1 MTVTLNE
8 LLMLAGRL
16 DDSSGFDTPRERFR
30 RFLVEHVTDAHA
42 ARTLIEQ
49 CQHSPGD
56 QHHHALQDLVV
67 VLGRCLGF
75 ETRYGSHLPAA
86 GSLKADGHW
95 RSRRLDV
102 VLEIRTDQ
110 TEATSF
116 EALSRSMAAFS
127 ANSQPAKAGRAL
139 GLCVLT
145 PLYAGRGRLEEIQGS
160 QTPDSRVRLVTLR
173 SLLTVADM
181 IGAGRLTHDDLVRLL
196 GSDLEF
202 DFAAELL
209 ERAANP
215 ASPAHP
221 AIPHA
226 ARFEVHADT
235 GFWLATVGADQG
247 ATPEQF
253 VEIVIGRRR
262 IFGISEGAAP
272 PNTPQQGDGICF
284 YVPGRGVVGHGHV
297 RSAAEGGIGL
307 RDAHRFSL
315 LLQLQDVVLYLHA
328 PSPLEEEMQL
338 RVRAARLSRDRS
350 AHSVIRISRQ
360 EFDRLMTIHEA
371 EERRAGDSAKVVSP
385 PAPTESTDAAEW
397 QRPQSEGRSPDLA
410 VSAGDSRSHE

>member
-1 MTVTLNE
+1 
-8 LLMLAGRL
+8 
-16 DDSSGFDTPRERFR
+16 
-30 RFLVEHVTDAHA
+30 
-42 ARTLIEQ
+42 
-49 CQHSPGD
+49 
-56 QHHHALQDLVV
+56 
-67 VLGRCLGF
+67 
-75 ETRYGSHLPAA
+75 
-86 GSLKADGHW
+86 
-95 RSRRLDV
+95 

-110 TEATSF
+110 TETTGF
-116 EALSRSMAAFS
+116 DALSRTVAAFT
-127 ANSQPAKAGRAL
+127 ANSQPARAARAL

-145 PLYAGRGRLEEIQGS
+145 PLYAGRGRLDEIQS
-160 QTPDSRVRLVTLR
+160 PLTPDSRVRLVTLR

-181 IGAGRLTHDDLVRLL
+181 IGARRVTHDDLVKVL

-215 ASPAHP
+215 ASPADP
-221 AIPHA
+221 VIPHA

-235 GFWLATVGADQG
+235 SFWLATVGADQG

-272 PNTPQQGDGICF
+272 PNTPQRGDGICF
-284 YVPGRGVVGHGHV
+284 YVAGRGVVGHGHV

-307 RDAHRFSL
+307 RDAHRFSQL
-315 LLQLQDVVLYLHA
+315 LHLQDVALYLHA
-328 PSPLEEEMQL
+328 PSPLEEDMQL

-360 EFDRLMTIHEA
+360 EFDRLMAVHEA
-371 EERRAGDSAKVVSP
+371 EERRAGDAGKLVP
-385 PAPTESTDAAEW
+385 PPEHTESTE
-397 QRPQSEGRSPDLA
+397 A
-410 VSAGDSRSHE
+410 VDWRRTHGEESSSDVALSAGDSRSHE

>member
-16 DDSSGFDTPRERFR
+16 DDSAGFDTPRERFR
-30 RFLVEHVTDAHA
+30 RFLVEHVTDAHV

-56 QHHHALQDLVV
+56 QHHRALQDLVV

-75 ETRYGSHLPAA
+75 ETRFGNHLPAA
-86 GSLKADGHW
+86 GSSRADGHW

-110 TEATSF
+110 TEPPGVDG
-116 EALSRSMAAFS
+116 LSRSVAAFT
-127 ANSQPAKAGRAL
+127 ANSQPTRAARAL

-145 PLYAGRGRLEEIQGS
+145 PLYAGRGRLEEIQS
-160 QTPDSRVRLVTLR
+160 SHVPDSRVRLVTLK

-181 IGAGRLTHDDLVRLL
+181 MGAGRVTHDDLVRVL
-196 GSDLEF
+196 GSDLEL
-202 DFAAELL
+202 DFAAALL

-215 ASPAHP
+215 ASPADP
-221 AIPHA
+221 AVPHA

-235 GFWLATVGADQG
+235 SFWLATVGADQG

-262 IFGISEGAAP
+262 IFGISEGGAP
-272 PNTPQQGDGICF
+272 PTTPQRGDGICF

-297 RSAAEGGIGL
+297 RSAAQGGVGL
-307 RDAHRFSL
+307 RDAHRFSQL
-315 LLQLQDVVLYLHA
+315 LHLEDVVLHLHV
-328 PSPLEEEMQL
+328 PTPLEEEMQL

-350 AHSVIRISRQ
+350 AHAVIRISRQ
-360 EFDRLMTIHEA
+360 EFERLMSIHEA
-371 EERRAGDSAKVVSP
+371 EDRRAGDAVTAVSP
-385 PAPTESTDAAEW
+385 AGHTESTETADRKGT
-397 QRPQSEGRSPDLA
+397 QGEGPSADLA